1 MHEQRERTKGRGER
15 ETDTLGTFR
24 SEKRTLHPRAA
35 TSDVGSLGRKA
46 KKEFEVPETKLYV
59 RYVVSESLSTPP
71 ARSFALPLSRSLS
84 LLFSLFS
91 LARRPS
97 PCRGRGANARQM
109 CGIVM
114 HTGINDRRKEE
125 ASEEGLSAGREE
137 RAEDKESE
145 GEREREEERRK
156 GRPAE

>member
-1 MHEQRERTKGRGER
+1 MSKGRERRGEEKEKPTLSGHSGPKR
-15 ETDTLGTFR
+15 ERFIL
-24 SEKRTLHPRAA
+24 AA

-71 ARSFALPLSRSLS
+71 ARSFALPLSHSLS